1 VEGHK
6 TPPAVPESLGW
17 VGVCTRAGEAGRNS
31 TEIRASARRVCDSVD
46 VTVEADPNDYQRLD
60 PDLVVQ
66 TLQRLQHRIVSRFP
80 DRGLSKVAGQLATMA
95 DQIAR
100 SVDSSRNRLHR
111 TRRVARALSVLVV
124 LVAVI
129 VLALALGDALTNGP
143 DRSFEWLPLIESTI
157 NDIVFAA
164 IAVFFLNE
172 LPNRLERRR
181 LLPQLHRLRSLAHIV
196 DMHQLTKAPERLR
209 PDSESVN
216 GPADDHLSRDAME
229 RYLDYCSEML
239 SLVGKIAA
247 LCAEESQDSVVLETV
262 STIENLTTGM
272 SRKIWQ
278 KISLLPTD

>member
-1 VEGHK
+1 VRSSVTETAAEGHASQPWASATTGFVWSRADAREWARPVPSRRQS
-6 TPPAVPESLGW
+6 TP
-17 VGVCTRAGEAGRNS
+17 T
-31 TEIRASARRVCDSVD
+31 ARRVCDSVD

-164 IAVFFLNE
+164 IAVFFPETNCRTGSSVAGSCRSCTACVRWPTSSTCISSPR
-172 LPNRLERRR
+172 LPSGSDRTRN
-181 LLPQLHRLRSLAHIV
+181 P
-196 DMHQLTKAPERLR
+196 
-209 PDSESVN
+209 
-216 GPADDHLSRDAME
+216 
-229 RYLDYCSEML
+229 
-239 SLVGKIAA
+239 
-247 LCAEESQDSVVLETV
+247 
-262 STIENLTTGM
+262 
-272 SRKIWQ
+272 
-278 KISLLPTD
+278 